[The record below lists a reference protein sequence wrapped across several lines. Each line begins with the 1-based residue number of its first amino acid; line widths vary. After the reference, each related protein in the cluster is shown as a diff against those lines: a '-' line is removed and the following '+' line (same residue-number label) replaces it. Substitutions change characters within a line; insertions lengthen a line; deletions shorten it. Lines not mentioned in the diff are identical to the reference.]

1 MNSSW
6 IRFLPDKLKSRIEGR
21 RNLQKIIGNT
31 GWLFAD
37 KIIRMGAGLLVGV
50 WVARYLG
57 PARFGLLNYSGAYA
71 GLFTALALL
80 GLESVVVRELVKN
93 PEKRAEI
100 LGTTC
105 FLRFLAG
112 ILSYVLAMAVI
123 FILRPG
129 ETLTHILVAIA
140 GGALLFQAL
149 DVIDLLFQS
158 EVRSRYVVWAKNGAF
173 LVSAAVKAVLILCGA
188 SLVAFSLAN
197 LLEIVLGSL
206 GLIIVHRLKGL
217 SVFMWKVRMSQ
228 ARVLLRESL
237 PLVISGIV
245 FMVYLRIDQVMLG
258 QMAGDGEV
266 GVYAAAVRVAEIWY
280 FIPVAIVSSVF
291 PDIVRSRDAGED
303 FFYGK
308 LQRLY
313 NLLAFLGYAVALPM
327 TFLSRWTVNLLFG
340 ASYAAAGP
348 MLAVLVWAGLFAN
361 IGVARNAYLLAV
373 NKPRLLLYA
382 VLTGAVSNVL
392 LNLLLIPA
400 YGGMGAAF
408 ASCVSY
414 WFAAHGSCFLC
425 RPLFRTAGMITRATL
440 APKFW

>member
-6 IRFLPDKLKSRIEGR
+6 IRFLPDKLKTRIEGR
-21 RNLQKIIGNT
+21 RNLQKIVSNT

-57 PARFGLLNYSGAYA
+57 PDRFGLLNYSGAYA
-71 GLFTALALL
+71 SLFTALALL

-93 PEKRAEI
+93 PEQRAEI

-112 ILSYVLAMAVI
+112 VLSYVLAMAVI
-123 FILRPG
+123 LILRPG

-188 SLVAFSLAN
+188 SLVAFAMAN

-206 GLIIVHRLKGL
+206 GLIIVHRMKGL
-217 SVFMWKVRMSQ
+217 SIFMWKVRMSR

-303 FFYGK
+303 FFYGR

-327 TFLSRWTVNLLFG
+327 TFLSGWTVNLLFG

-392 LNLLLIPA
+392 LNLLLIPS

-425 RPLFRTAGMITRATL
+425 RPLFRTAGMITRAAL